1 MKYDAQVKII
11 KSSKPDVLAVG
22 AEIVIPIDYDNV
34 SDFNDV
40 IRDVSYEIYNR
51 YDMIMSYM
59 VDYEITNAMDICSDI
74 FES

>member
-1 MKYDAQVKII
+1 MNYDAQVKII
-11 KSSKPDVLAVG
+11 KSSKPEFLAVG
-22 AEIVIPIDYDNV
+22 AEIVIPIKYDNV
-34 SDFNDV
+34 SDFDDV